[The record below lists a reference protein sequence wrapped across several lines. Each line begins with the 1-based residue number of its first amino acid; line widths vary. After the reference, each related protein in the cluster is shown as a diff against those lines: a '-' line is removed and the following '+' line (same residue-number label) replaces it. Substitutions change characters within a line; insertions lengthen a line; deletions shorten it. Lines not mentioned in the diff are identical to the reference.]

1 MARPLRIQFPGALYH
16 LINRGNER
24 KPIFRDDTD
33 RRQFLA
39 LLRQA
44 LDTYSVILHGY
55 VLMNNHWHMLAQ
67 TSLGNV
73 SEFMRYFNI
82 SYTSYFN
89 RRHNRS
95 GHLYQGRYNAYLVE
109 EDAYLSQVSKY
120 IHLNP
125 VRVHGMKTAPPEKR
139 RDHLFSYR
147 WSSLPGYIRVASQE
161 VMVTYDAVLEDYGGN
176 TRYGRAAY
184 KKEITEDLVGGLDIS
199 KDIVGQAI
207 LGTPEFVSRIKETYL
222 KIGLDRERPALR
234 QIHRYIGRD
243 TILDQLAL
251 EFGITIKEAS
261 ITNRQIIM
269 TMLYKYGGMT
279 NKEIGSLFNCDYS
292 TVSQGRKRL
301 RLKVEKNE
309 KLRQQ
314 IAAIENSLSRIKI

>member
-24 KPIFRDDTD
+24 KPIFRNDTD
-33 RRQFLA
+33 RRLFLA

-109 EDAYLSQVSKY
+109 EDTYLSQVSKY

-125 VRVHGMKTAPPEKR
+125 VRVHGMKTAQPEKR

-147 WSSLPGYIRVASQE
+147 WSSLPGYLRVASQE
-161 VMVTYDAVLEDYGGN
+161 AIVTYDTVLEDYGGN
-176 TRYGRAAY
+176 TRSGRAAY
-184 KKEITEDLVGGLDIS
+184 KKEITEDLVEGLDIS

-207 LGTPEFVSRIKETYL
+207 LGSPEFVSRIKETYL
-222 KIGLDRERPALR
+222 KIGRDRERPAVQR
-234 QIHRYIGRD
+234 IHRYLSRD
-243 TILDQLAL
+243 VILERLAI
-251 EFGITIKEAS
+251 EFGITIEES
-261 ITNRQIIM
+261 STDDRQLIM
-269 TMLYKYGGMT
+269 VMLYKYGGMN
-279 NKEIGSLFNCDYS
+279 NKEIGSVFNCDYS

-301 RLKVEKNE
+301 LLKAEKNE
-309 KLRQQ
+309 NLRQL
-314 IAAIENSLSRIKI
+314 ILAVECDLSKIKI